1 MTKYLFI
8 LAVLG
13 LFAGLAGAQ
22 DFTLD
27 NSGPL
32 EFDVGQGSSDNTQI
46 HLTNQT
52 GGSIKLS
59 ITAKTQTGGAWLSF
73 SLSQNPVASGNT
85 ATITVRVDS
94 SRLEAQNT
102 YHGTVSIT
110 DGNTKVNVAVNLG
123 VDGVI
128 ISVPNSE
135 SITLVQ
141 GSTGTVTVPVK
152 QGPSSLIIT
161 TNQAWLSSDGTGQA
175 PGGVNITVDATT
187 LDPGGHNG
195 SVTFQC
201 SGGSPCLA
209 KSVPILA
216 NVTPSNSL
224 KANVSSLTFQAFA
237 GRGDPDSQGFQVTT
251 TSGGQL
257 TFSATPNA
265 PWLKTSISGVASSNP
280 AIVTASV
287 SAALLSSGSN
297 AATISVNTTNGSQ
310 PVFIPVN
317 ATLSP
322 FSINIANPAP
332 VAVASGK
339 TETVPLQVNTA
350 DGRPANLAIAAQT
363 KDGSAWLK
371 APAAFAAPNSLN
383 VTVDASQLNQ
393 GNYSGSLTLT
403 CTDATCAPAVVPF
416 TVTVS
421 AGTPVPTLNAV
432 VGAGLSVPPINELSQ
447 DGLVSL
453 FGSGFADASVSRNV
467 TGSDLSNNAL
477 PTNLA
482 NTCVEGNKVRWGLI
496 YVSATQINAVAN
508 PMSTS
513 GSVPVTVIRNC
524 GQPNAGTSAPLNVN
538 VAAQAPQFLLVSGS
552 NEVVAIEPNGA
563 KIGPTG
569 LIPGVTFV
577 QAKANDIVTAFG
589 VGWGATSPAA
599 VVGSI
604 APNGTADLTGSH
616 SLTVGTKAATISYAG
631 LAPGFA
637 GLYQINFEVPSG
649 LKAGNQ
655 PIVLTVDGA
664 KTPATATIAVK

>member
-1 MTKYLFI
+1 MTKYLII

-13 LFAGLAGAQ
+13 LSAGLAGAQ

-32 EFDVGQGSSDNTQI
+32 EFDVGQGDSHSNDIQI
-46 HLTNQT
+46 TNQT
-52 GGSIKLS
+52 GSPIKISLS
-59 ITAKTQTGGAWLSF
+59 SKTQSGGVWLTASI
-73 SLSQNPVASGNT
+73 SQNPVPSGGS
-85 ATITVRVDS
+85 AIITVTVS
-94 SRLEAQNT
+94 TSRLEAQNT
-102 YHGTVSIT
+102 YHGTVSIS
-110 DGNTKVNVAVNLG
+110 DGNQKVNIAVILS

-161 TNQAWLSSDGTGQA
+161 TNQGWLSSDGTGQA
-175 PGGVNITVDATT
+175 PGNINITVDASM

-216 NVTPSNSL
+216 NVTASNSL
-224 KANVSSLTFQAFA
+224 KANVASLTFQAFA
-237 GRGDPDSQGFQVTT
+237 GRGDPDPQGFQVTT
-251 TSGGQL
+251 TNGGQL

-265 PWLKTSISGVASSNP
+265 AWLKTSITGVASSSP

-287 SAALLSSGSN
+287 SAALLSSGAN

-322 FSINIANPAP
+322 FSITIANPAP
-332 VAVASGK
+332 VTVASGK

-350 DGRPANLAIAAQT
+350 DGHPASLAIAAQT
-363 KDGSAWLK
+363 KDGNSWLK
-371 APAAFAAPNSLN
+371 ASATFAAPNSLN

-393 GNYSGSLTLT
+393 GNYSGSLTFT
-403 CTDATCAPAVVPF
+403 CTDATCAAVVVPF

-447 DGLVSL
+447 DGLVTL

-496 YVSATQINAVAN
+496 YVSANQINAVAN

-524 GQPNAGTSAPLNVN
+524 GQASAGTSAPLNVK
-538 VAAQAPQFLLVSGS
+538 VAAQAPQFLLEPGS
-552 NEVVAIEPNGA
+552 NEIVALEPNGV

-577 QAKANDIVTAFG
+577 QAKANDILTAFG

-616 SLTVGTKAATISYAG
+616 SLTVGGKPANISYAG

-637 GLYQINFEVPSG
+637 GLYQLNFAVPSG

-655 PIVLTVDGA
+655 LIVLTVDGA
-664 KTPATATIAVK
+664 KTPATAFIAVK